1 MSTLTWVLLIVLVPV
16 ALVVVGFGLY
26 MLKAVV
32 QGALEGWRSGKEED
46 DDAYESPD
54 EVLAQG
60 FLPMERQNTDRR
72 EADSP
77 ERSRALAAVKGGD
90 WKAAAAL
97 MDAAGRDWQARTD
110 LTYQLGDLA
119 ADDDSWLLAWEN
131 ERPDDPTAAL
141 LRARS
146 TVGLA
151 WNIRG
156 SRRAKYTT
164 GEQFEGF
171 HRTLARSREEHARAA
186 ELAPDDPTPYISE
199 LDTAKGL
206 GYPNAEVDRLWDE
219 IAARAPH
226 HFMAHYSALQYWC
239 KKWGG
244 SETLARDFAARAAE
258 SAPLGSLL
266 TALPLFA
273 HFEHDE
279 SQDTEADRT
288 PRMRALVD
296 AALADAAAADPAHPQ
311 LSGVRHILAFYLSL
325 QDRDK
330 AAAELF
336 RLVDGHV
343 GVVPWSYRDD
353 PALAYVKLRDA
364 TVLAAAED

>member
-90 WKAAAAL
+90 WRAAAAL

-110 LTYQLGDLA
+110 LTYQLGGLA

-146 TVGLA
+146 TVDLA

-156 SRRAKYTT
+156 SKRAKYTT

-186 ELAPDDPTPYISE
+186 ALAPEDPTPYISE

-219 IAARAPH
+219 IVARAPH

-244 SETLARDFAARAAE
+244 SESLARDFAARAAE
-258 SAPLGSLL
+258 SAPLGQS
-266 TALPLFA
+266 
-273 HFEHDE
+273 
-279 SQDTEADRT
+279 ADGAAAV
-288 PRMRALVD
+288 RALRARRVGGHRGGPHPPD
-296 AALADAAAADPAHPQ
+296 AGAGRRGPRGRGGGRPGASPAVRGAAHPGV
-311 LSGVRHILAFYLSL
+311 LSVAPGPRQGGDGAVPAGGRAC
-325 QDRDK
+325 RGRPV
-330 AAAELF
+330 ELP
-336 RLVDGHV
+336 G
-343 GVVPWSYRDD
+343 
-353 PALAYVKLRDA
+353 
-364 TVLAAAED
+364 